1 MQNCQ
6 SKTVSPNNRRYRV
19 TDGWHEEL
27 CNIFPNDSDINDCR
41 SYFSRLNDCVKR
53 ETVSTTPFY
62 TQPSARAAKKTV
74 PDDIRR
80 ADIRADIRAR
90 NHAHNQPRSC
100 NWHNK
105 IVGDGYDR
113 LDPRQAGRLECAKR
127 VRQKLS
133 LDDNDIE
140 GVFPTL
146 GDDDAEECH
155 ADAIRW
161 GTKFRDEMKMC
172 RHDLWN
178 AKYGP
183 GGTSTNTRKEKA
195 PGDTVGSGERKRR
208 YSECQW
214 YKNMDQLDKTLY
226 IRNSLN
232 EGNRC
237 LPRKSYRGAALLVHP
252 DKISDESAVCKKGG
266 MDLFQFFNG
275 RQCDKGADL
284 TDLAYGKEISWYGR
298 VQ

>member
-1 MQNCQ
+1 MV
-6 SKTVSPNNRRYRV
+6 KKYHGTVGYSEI
-19 TDGWHEEL
+19 DGHHW
-27 CNIFPNDSDINDCR
+27 
-41 SYFSRLNDCVKR
+41 
-53 ETVSTTPFY
+53 
-62 TQPSARAAKKTV
+62 
-74 PDDIRR
+74 
-80 ADIRADIRAR
+80 
-90 NHAHNQPRSC
+90 
-100 NWHNK
+100 
-105 IVGDGYDR
+105 
-113 LDPRQAGRLECAKR
+113 LDPQGAGRSECAKR

-146 GDDDAEECH
+146 GDHDATVKNFECQ

-161 GTKFRDEMKMC
+161 GKKFRDEMKMC
-172 RHDLWN
+172 RDLPN

-183 GGTSTNTRKEKA
+183 GGTNTDTREEKA
-195 PGDTVGSGERKRR
+195 PGATRDTVGSGERKRR